1 MWLVL
6 DVFLEVMKC
15 CCHKVAH
22 WLDFSVKLSQNVF
35 VEVNVCFVE
44 HLLILSYNRL
54 FSAV

>member
-6 DVFLEVMKC
+6 DVFLEVIKC